1 MATSLPSSTSIVHAQ
16 FTHLRSLYP
25 TIVKRVYEGKIK
37 DGKKLGQALEDD
49 AWRYEG
55 LVKVLE
61 GRRKSKDGGA
71 GGWIEKAELERLVRW
86 KM

>member
-1 MATSLPSSTSIVHAQ
+1 MATSLPSPTSIVHAQ
-16 FTHLRSLYP
+16 FAHLRSLYP
-25 TIVKRVYEGKIK
+25 IIVKRVYEGKIK
-37 DGKKLGQALEDD
+37 DSKKLSQALEDD

-61 GRRKSKDGGA
+61 GRRKSKDGEA